1 MSEWG
6 AYVSSELR
14 KLSELELFFSKLL
27 SPISIYLWIKGIRQ
41 LKERRNL
48 EVSRMEV
55 LAKERTITIRL
66 NVKLKENNLYYL

>member
-14 KLSELELFFSKLL
+14 KLTELELFFSKLL